1 MNASSETWRS
11 FSLVDGLTVMFIMDL
26 CHPPTSN
33 RICSLL
39 DCDANGFGHN
49 QLGRAVRHQVM
60 GSDEPNMNLA
70 RCPKTVIIKI
80 KARCMLSSRRDLE
93 MRIHQHPA

>member
-26 CHPPTSN
+26 RHPPTSN
-33 RICSLL
+33 RIYSSL

-49 QLGRAVRHQVM
+49 QLGRAVGYLFMRADKAYVYSP
-60 GSDEPNMNLA
+60 GRT
-70 RCPKTVIIKI
+70 RCVIIKI
-80 KARCMLSSRRDLE
+80 QPGSVLTPS
-93 MRIHQHPA
+93 